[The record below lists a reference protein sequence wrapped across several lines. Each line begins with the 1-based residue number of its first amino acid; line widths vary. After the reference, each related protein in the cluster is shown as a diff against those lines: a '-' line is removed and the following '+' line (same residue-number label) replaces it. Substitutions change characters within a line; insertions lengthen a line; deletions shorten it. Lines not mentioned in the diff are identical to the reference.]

1 MSNLFG
7 KTLRNAPSDAEFISH
22 KLLVQSG
29 MIHQVS
35 AGVYS
40 YLPLAWKSL
49 KKIEAIIRDA
59 LDSTGAQEVKLG
71 ILQPREMWQMSGRDE
86 IYGPDMIRLND
97 RRDKELVLPPTN
109 EELITETVKTM
120 INSYKD
126 LPIVAVMATLDKSP
140 FSIYWDAAT
149 YPDVNSIA
157 DLKKRNVTIM
167 LGRPDIGWK
176 YFVAKGIMKESQMDL
191 SDMAKPAAFISANG
205 KLAEAGF
212 ATAEPF
218 LYEVEIKE
226 WGKPVKV
233 QLLHDAGFP
242 EYFQA
247 LAVKKE
253 DIDKKAECLERLV
266 PIIQRSHVEY
276 IQNPNETNE
285 LIVKLADSYLTGWVY
300 TMISAKFS
308 HKQQLALDIVG
319 NGENYFLG
327 DFNPSRVERLVEI
340 VGFVTD
346 VDVSS
351 LNPREMVTNKFID
364 PSIGL

>member
-1 MSNLFG
+1 MRIKVIITILCTFYFLMSTNVMARS
-7 KTLRNAPSDAEFISH
+7 T
-22 KLLVQSG
+22 
-29 MIHQVS
+29 
-35 AGVYS
+35 
-40 YLPLAWKSL
+40 SL
-49 KKIEAIIRDA
+49 KGICPNPLVIQ
-59 LDSTGAQEVKLG
+59 LDWQPESEHGG
-71 ILQPREMWQMSGRDE
+71 I
-86 IYGPDMIRLND
+86 Y
-97 RRDKELVLPPTN
+97 ELVGNGYKIDKDKKKVIGPLMASGKKTGINVEVRIGGPPVGFQPAQALMYADPSIFMGFSRVT
-109 EELITETVKTM
+109 ELIS
-120 INSYKD
+120 SYKD

-176 YFVAKGIMKESQMDL
+176 YFVAKGIMKKSQMDL

-351 LNPREMVTNKFID
+351 LNPREMVTNKFLD

>member
-1 MSNLFG
+1 MRIKAIITMLCIFYLLMSSSVMARS
-7 KTLRNAPSDAEFISH
+7 T
-22 KLLVQSG
+22 
-29 MIHQVS
+29 
-35 AGVYS
+35 
-40 YLPLAWKSL
+40 SL
-49 KKIEAIIRDA
+49 KGICPSPLVIQ
-59 LDSTGAQEVKLG
+59 LDWQPESEHGG
-71 ILQPREMWQMSGRDE
+71 I
-86 IYGPDMIRLND
+86 Y
-97 RRDKELVLPPTN
+97 ELVGDGYKIDKDNKKVTGPLMASGENTGINVEVRIGGPPVGFQPAQALMYADSSIFMGFSRVT
-109 EELITETVKTM
+109 ELIS
-120 INSYKD
+120 SYKD

-176 YFVAKGIMKESQMDL
+176 YFIAKGIMNKSQMDL

-218 LYEVEIKE
+218 LYEVEIEE

-253 DIDKKAECLERLV
+253 DIDKKAECLEKLV

-276 IQNPNETNE
+276 IQNPNETNK
-285 LIVKLADSYLTGWVY
+285 LIVKLADTYLTRWVY

-319 NGENYFLG
+319 NGENYFIG
-327 DFNPSRVERLVEI
+327 DFNPKRVERLMEI

-351 LNPREMVTNKFID
+351 LNPREMVTNKFLD

>member
-1 MSNLFG
+1 MKINKIVISLVTFCFLVGGSNVMA
-7 KTLRNAPSDAEFISH
+7 RSIS
-22 KLLVQSG
+22 LTG
-29 MIHQVS
+29 ICPN
-35 AGVYS
+35 
-40 YLPLAWKSL
+40 PLAIQLDWQPESEHGGIYKLVGNGYKIDRDNKRVSGPL
-49 KKIEAIIRDA
+49 MASGKKTGINVEVRIGGPPVGFQPAQA
-59 LDSTGAQEVKLG
+59 LMYADTSIFMGFSRVT
-71 ILQPREMWQMSGRDE
+71 
-86 IYGPDMIRLND
+86 
-97 RRDKELVLPPTN
+97 
-109 EELITETVKTM
+109 ELIS
-120 INSYKD
+120 SYKD

-149 YPDVNSIA
+149 YPNVNRIS
-157 DLKKRNVTIM
+157 DLKKHNVTIM

-176 YFVAKGIMKESQMDL
+176 YFVAKGIMNKSQMDL

-218 LYEVEIKE
+218 LYEVEIAE

-253 DIDKKAECLERLV
+253 DIDKKSECLEKLV
-266 PIIQRSHVEY
+266 PIIQQSHVDY
-276 IQNPNETNE
+276 IQNPNKTNE
-285 LIVKLADSYLTGWVY
+285 LIVKLAKTYLTGWVY
-300 TMISAKFS
+300 SMPAAKFS
-308 HKQQLALDIVG
+308 HRQQLALDIVG
-319 NGENYFLG
+319 NGENYFIG

-351 LNPREMVTNKFID
+351 LDSREMVTNKFLD

>member
-1 MSNLFG
+1 MASG
-7 KTLRNAPSDAEFISH
+7 KKTGINVEVRIGGPPVGFQPAQALMYADPSIFMGFSR
-22 KLLVQSG
+22 V
-29 MIHQVS
+29 
-35 AGVYS
+35 
-40 YLPLAWKSL
+40 
-49 KKIEAIIRDA
+49 
-59 LDSTGAQEVKLG
+59 T
-71 ILQPREMWQMSGRDE
+71 
-86 IYGPDMIRLND
+86 
-97 RRDKELVLPPTN
+97 
-109 EELITETVKTM
+109 ELIS
-120 INSYKD
+120 SYKD

-176 YFVAKGIMKESQMDL
+176 YFVAKGIMKKSQMDL

-308 HKQQLALDIVG
+308 HKQQ
-319 NGENYFLG
+319 
-327 DFNPSRVERLVEI
+327 
-340 VGFVTD
+340 
-346 VDVSS
+346 
-351 LNPREMVTNKFID
+351 
-364 PSIGL
+364 

>member
-1 MSNLFG
+1 MRIKAVISILCI
-7 KTLRNAPSDAEFISH
+7 SCFIMATDVIARSTSL
-22 KLLVQSG
+22 KGICPDPLVMQLDWQPESEHG
-29 MIHQVS
+29 
-35 AGVYS
+35 GVY
-40 YLPLAWKSL
+40 
-49 KKIEAIIRDA
+49 
-59 LDSTGAQEVKLG
+59 
-71 ILQPREMWQMSGRDE
+71 
-86 IYGPDMIRLND
+86 
-97 RRDKELVLPPTN
+97 ELVGSDYKIDKDKKKVVGSLMASGKKTGINVEVRIGGPPVGFQPAQALMYADQSIFMGFSRVT
-109 EELITETVKTM
+109 ELIS
-120 INSYKD
+120 SYKD

-285 LIVKLADSYLTGWVY
+285 LIVELAETYLTGWVY

-351 LNPREMVTNKFID
+351 LNPREMVTNKFLD

>member
-1 MSNLFG
+1 MKIKAIIAILCTSC
-7 KTLRNAPSDAEFISH
+7 FIMATNVMARST
-22 KLLVQSG
+22 
-29 MIHQVS
+29 
-35 AGVYS
+35 
-40 YLPLAWKSL
+40 SL
-49 KKIEAIIRDA
+49 KGICPDPLVMQ
-59 LDSTGAQEVKLG
+59 LDWQPESEHGG
-71 ILQPREMWQMSGRDE
+71 I
-86 IYGPDMIRLND
+86 Y
-97 RRDKELVLPPTN
+97 ELVGNGYKIDKDKKKVIGPLMASGKKTGINVEVRIGGPPVGFQPAQALMYADPGIFMGFSRVT
-109 EELITETVKTM
+109 ELIS
-120 INSYKD
+120 SYKD

-176 YFVAKGIMKESQMDL
+176 YFVAKGIMKKSQMDL

-253 DIDKKAECLERLV
+253 DIDKK
-266 PIIQRSHVEY
+266 S
-276 IQNPNETNE
+276 
-285 LIVKLADSYLTGWVY
+285 
-300 TMISAKFS
+300 
-308 HKQQLALDIVG
+308 
-319 NGENYFLG
+319 
-327 DFNPSRVERLVEI
+327 
-340 VGFVTD
+340 
-346 VDVSS
+346 
-351 LNPREMVTNKFID
+351 
-364 PSIGL
+364 

>member
-1 MSNLFG
+1 MKIKAIITILCTFYFLMS
-7 KTLRNAPSDAEFISH
+7 TSIMARST
-22 KLLVQSG
+22 
-29 MIHQVS
+29 
-35 AGVYS
+35 
-40 YLPLAWKSL
+40 SL
-49 KKIEAIIRDA
+49 KGICPNPLVIQ
-59 LDSTGAQEVKLG
+59 LDWQPESEHGG
-71 ILQPREMWQMSGRDE
+71 I
-86 IYGPDMIRLND
+86 Y
-97 RRDKELVLPPTN
+97 ELVGNGYKIDKDKKKVIGPLMASGKKTGINVEVRIGGPPVGFQPAQALMYSDSSIFMGFSRVT
-109 EELITETVKTM
+109 ELIS
-120 INSYKD
+120 SYKD

-157 DLKKRNVTIM
+157 DLKKRDVTIM

-285 LIVKLADSYLTGWVY
+285 LIVKLAETYLTGWVY

-319 NGENYFLG
+319 NGENYFIG
-327 DFNPSRVERLVEI
+327 DFNPERVERLVEI

-346 VDVSS
+346 VDVST
-351 LNPREMVTNKFID
+351 LDPKEMVTNKFID

>member
-1 MSNLFG
+1 MKINKTVISLFVFFFFIG
-7 KTLRNAPSDAEFISH
+7 TTTLMARSTSLTEICPDP
-22 KLLVQSG
+22 LVMQLDWQPESEHG
-29 MIHQVS
+29 
-35 AGVYS
+35 GVY
-40 YLPLAWKSL
+40 
-49 KKIEAIIRDA
+49 
-59 LDSTGAQEVKLG
+59 
-71 ILQPREMWQMSGRDE
+71 
-86 IYGPDMIRLND
+86 
-97 RRDKELVLPPTN
+97 
-109 EELITETVKTM
+109 ELIGNGYKIDADQKRVSGPLMASGEKTGINVEVRIGGPPVGFQPAQALMYTDSSIFMGFSRVTEL
-120 INSYKD
+120 IRSYEK
-126 LPIVAVMATLDKSP
+126 LPVVAVFATLDKSP

-149 YPDVNSIA
+149 YPDVNSIS
-157 DLKKRNVTIM
+157 DLKKHDVTVM
-167 LGRPDIGWK
+167 LGRPDIGWD
-176 YFVAKGIMKESQMDL
+176 YFVAKGIMKKSQMDL

-218 LYEVEIKE
+218 LYEVEIEE

-247 LAVKKE
+247 LAVKKD

-266 PIIQRSHVEY
+266 PIIQQSHVDY
-276 IQNPNETNE
+276 IQNPNETNK
-285 LIVKLADSYLTGWVY
+285 LIVELAESYLTGWVY
-300 TMISAKFS
+300 TMPAAKFS

-319 NGENYFLG
+319 NGENYFIG

-346 VDVSS
+346 VDVST
-351 LNPREMVTNKFID
+351 LDPKEMVTNKFLD